1 MPQRSVT
8 SPLHQ
13 TGGSSRSVMS
23 SPISPSSSSR
33 SSSSTPSAGFSG
45 SYSRGEKLGKGQY
58 ATVYKVSPR
67 NNPDKTFAAKFIKK
81 SALTPEDKAALSIEV
96 KAMEMLK
103 DHPNFVHLVQHF
115 NEK

>member
-1 MPQRSVT
+1 MV
-8 SPLHQ
+8 SPLHVNNNSNR
-13 TGGSSRSVMS
+13 TPT
-23 SPISPSSSSR
+23 PISPNSR
-33 SSSSTPSAGFSG
+33 SSAASPSAGFAG